1 MRSTILCKVN
11 VKYAKIY
18 NNLWFYIIVFSV
30 VLRGLTGQ
38 TAEA

>member
-30 VLRGLTGQ
+30 LRGLTGQ